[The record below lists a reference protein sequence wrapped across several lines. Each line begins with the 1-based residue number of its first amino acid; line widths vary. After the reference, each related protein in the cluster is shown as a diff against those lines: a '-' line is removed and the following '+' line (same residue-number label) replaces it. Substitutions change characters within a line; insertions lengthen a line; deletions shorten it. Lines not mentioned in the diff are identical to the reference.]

1 MATDAAVITTA
12 NVQNWIPRVWSK
24 DVLVFVEKLL
34 VTGALVDRSYEA
46 FARGGG
52 DVIVVPHLA
61 ELAANVVNTSK
72 DMTLYNAV
80 QNVTNI
86 SINKKY
92 DIGILVD
99 DINQLQTNPKYYE
112 KVRSKLAYGL
122 AKQIDI
128 NTNVL
133 FRDFD
138 NTSGIV
144 NVALTEDTVI
154 EAYTNLNLN
163 DAPDSGRAW
172 EFDPES
178 IQDLLKLDYFIRM
191 DYVPGSVVAS
201 GFVGRQIMG
210 SPVYMTTNLD
220 TYAGGPHAAAYFHRE
235 ALALVI
241 QLDKPVEVFRVPLQ
255 HADGISG
262 LVVFGIQEMRG
273 TWGNLINT
281 RS

>member
-1 MATDAAVITTA
+1 MATDAAVITKA
-12 NVQNWIPRVWSK
+12 NVQNWIPQIWAK
-24 DVLVFVEKLL
+24 DVLASVEKML
-34 VTGALVDRSYEA
+34 VVGALVDRSYEA
-46 FARGGG
+46 FSRGGG
-52 DVIVVPHLA
+52 DTIVVPNLA
-61 ELAANVVNTSK
+61 EVSANLVNTSK

-86 SINKKY
+86 SIDKKY
-92 DIGILVD
+92 DIGVLVD

-122 AKQIDI
+122 SKQVDI
-128 NTNVL
+128 NVNVL
-133 FRDFD
+133 FRDLD
-138 NTSGIV
+138 NTSGTV
-144 NVALTEDTVI
+144 NVALTEDTII
-154 EAYTNLNLN
+154 EAYTNLNLY
-163 DAPDSGRAW
+163 DAPTSERAW
-172 EFDPES
+172 VFDPES
-178 IQDLLKLDYFIRM
+178 IQDLLKLDYFVRM

-201 GFVGRQIMG
+201 GFQGRQMFG

-220 TYAGGPHAAAYFHRE
+220 TYAGGPHAAGYFHRE

-241 QLDKPVEVFRVPLQ
+241 QLDKKVEVFRVPLQ
-255 HADGISG
+255 HSDGLSG